1 MSFLLEYKIQRFLS
15 NSDTNLL
22 NEAYLLN
29 QSNTP
34 EVGSL
39 NSVDDL
45 AKLLKMSE
53 DSFVVTFDHLLI
65 GFIVCLREG
74 SAYKSS
80 NYKYFSQRLDKFL
93 YIDRIAIKNDMR
105 RKGIGE
111 EVYSHIQKTA
121 DLNKI
126 PLCCEINTIPLNRP
140 SIQFHTK
147 LGFEEVGHKSFNDH
161 TVAYFI
167 KKNK

>member
-93 YIDRIAIKNDMR
+93 YIDRIAIKTDMR

-111 EVYSHIQKTA
+111 EVYSLSLIHI
-121 DLNKI
+121 
-126 PLCCEINTIPLNRP
+126 
-140 SIQFHTK
+140 
-147 LGFEEVGHKSFNDH
+147 
-161 TVAYFI
+161 
-167 KKNK
+167 

>member
-1 MSFLLEYKIQRFLS
+1 MITETNFKVSVLPKNPS
-15 NSDTNLL
+15 KNLL
-22 NEAYLLN
+22 KNIYKLN
-29 QSNTP
+29 QENTP

-39 NSVDDL
+39 VSLNEL
-45 AKLLKMSE
+45 EKLLNMSANNYLVIL
-53 DSFVVTFDHLLI
+53 DNSLI

-93 YIDRIAIKNDMR
+93 YIDRIAIKTDMR